1 MKKLLKVLES
11 CTKKELI
18 QIIETMS
25 KSASSYVLSH
35 AISHVVFER
44 KQALLNQAAELGEIA
59 AAELQK
65 YADLLRPYDGK
76 PLTTVPTDIIDEAAE
91 HFKAYKT
98 AEKKEKAL
106 YKKADELEEKG
117 LNYDYETE

>member
-18 QIIETMS
+18 QLIGIMS
-25 KSASSYVLSH
+25 KSTSSYVLKH

-44 KQALLNQAAELGEIA
+44 KQALLSQAAELGGIA